1 MSNQEMVQIVCYI
14 PKENANELRL
24 TLSQVT
30 KLYDMYDSVS
40 HSTPCICRFRPLPGS
55 NPAIGV
61 IGELTVVEEEKI
73 EVSIYK
79 SKIKE
84 VVQAILS
91 VHPYET
97 PVILVIPFLDYR
109 TFI

>member
-1 MSNQEMVQIVCYI
+1 MSDIINNQEMVQIVCYI
-14 PKENANELRL
+14 PTVNANELRS
-24 TLSQVT
+24 TLSHVT

-55 NPAIGV
+55 NPTIGV

-84 VVQAILS
+84 VIQAILS
-91 VHPYET
+91 IHPYET
-97 PVILVIPFLDYR
+97 PVILVIPF
-109 TFI
+109 